1 MKIDMLYRIVR
12 EDLSDGGVL
21 NRCPSDL
28 GTRAWGYMG
37 DSILSRDK
45 GKYQD
50 PEVFGM
56 LKEMIKRPVWLK
68 GVLGRTVR
76 DKIREWQGQ
85 ILQSL
90 VKQCYLKYGPK
101 QGQARKVFITAL

>member
-1 MKIDMLYRIVR
+1 MKIDMLYRIVG

-21 NRCPSDL
+21 NRCPSDS
-28 GTRAWGYMG
+28 GTRAWGYLG
-37 DSILSRDK
+37 DSISSRDK
-45 GKYQD
+45 GQD

-56 LKEMIKRPVWLK
+56 LKEMIRRPVCLT
-68 GVLGRTVR
+68 GVVGRTVR

-90 VKQCYLKYGPK
+90 VKQCYSKYGPK
-101 QGQARKVFITAL
+101 QGKACKVFISAL